1 MAVSEMNQDGRAL
14 GHHLAIGQDE
24 GGELLHGV
32 DSRDRLARHDPRR
45 RVVLGAGLLQLV
57 RLPQQQESRLDRNRA
72 GALATID
79 YISSEHPPS
88 PVWPRTRGSAND
100 TGPLWQ
106 AFGRQKRA
114 ISRDGEF
121 FIIGWRSSPF
131 PRSCES

>member
-32 DSRDRLARHDPRR
+32 DLRDRLARHDPRR
-45 RVVLGAGLLQLV
+45 RVVLGAGLPQLV
-57 RLPQQQESRLDRNRA
+57 RLPEQQERRLDRNRA

-88 PVWPRTRGSAND
+88 PVWPRTRGSANV
-100 TGPLWQ
+100 
-106 AFGRQKRA
+106 
-114 ISRDGEF
+114 EF